1 VRLEQVLVNLLQNA
15 IEALAGR
22 DDGHIALQVAADA
35 DTVTLAIADN
45 GPGLP
50 PHVAERL
57 FTPFVTSRPNGLGL
71 GLVIA
76 QEIMVDFG
84 GSLRL
89 MPSEVGARFELTLRR
104 A

>member
-1 VRLEQVLVNLLQNA
+1 L
-15 IEALAGR
+15 
-22 DDGHIALQVAADA
+22 
-35 DTVTLAIADN
+35 TIADN

-76 QEIMVDFG
+76 HEIMVDFG

-89 MPSEVGARFELTLRR
+89 VPSEAGARFELTLRR